1 MGNQNGVEVRGVE
14 RDMPQKIHFSDFWSN
29 TFCSVGGSVS
39 SAIGPRALSSV
50 MWGAASPSRPGF
62 SCNRPPWPPPTLRKR
77 FRSEVRQPAFPRFP
91 NVLLERTRSPPT
103 RERAAQSLR
112 APLSRPRAIS
122 VRITYLPI
130 WVVRLIPLRMLLQ
143 QTLCQQDAPTTLFSE
158 SYTRTRSR
166 VQETTRRSSGQNTG
180 WTVRH
185 L

>member
-1 MGNQNGVEVRGVE
+1 
-14 RDMPQKIHFSDFWSN
+14 MPQKIHFSDFWSN
-29 TFCSVGGSVS
+29 TFCSVGGSIS

-50 MWGAASPSRPGF
+50 LWGAASPGRPGS

-77 FRSEVRQPAFPRFP
+77 FRSEVRQPAFPRFS
-91 NVLLERTRSPPT
+91 NVFLERTRSPST
-103 RERAAQSLR
+103 RERAAQSLW

-122 VRITYLPI
+122 VRIAYLG
-130 WVVRLIPLRMLLQ
+130 RLSDPLMLLQ
-143 QTLCQQDAPTTLFSE
+143 QTLCQQDAPTSLFPE